1 MILTVK
7 RVTKSFTD
15 KKDNRSG
22 NKNNQSQNNKGGQG
36 QSKSQNSETKQPNS
50 GGNNNQGQP
59 EKGRKWKKKT
69 TKNPVNPN
77 LTPTPTPSV
86 NNSGKLSEE
95 EYKKL
100 KEKIKKE
107 LEEEGKKKGED
118 VFAKYKKGLLYT
130 GGGLATVGALGTGY
144 YLYNKKKQADRKNRY
159 GLNY

>member
-22 NKNNQSQNNKGGQG
+22 NKNNQSQNNKGDQG

-59 EKGRKWKKKT
+59 EKGRKWKRKG
-69 TKNPVNPN
+69 NMPM
-77 LTPTPTPSV
+77 SES
-86 NNSGKLSEE
+86 NSGRLSEE

-118 VFAKYKKGLLYT
+118 VLAKYKKGLLYT

>member
-22 NKNNQSQNNKGGQG
+22 NKNNQSQNNKGNQE
-36 QSKSQNSETKQPNS
+36 QSKPQNSETKQPND
-50 GGNNNQGQP
+50 QGQP
-59 EKGRKWKKKT
+59 GKGRKWKRKG
-69 TKNPVNPN
+69 NMPM
-77 LTPTPTPSV
+77 SES
-86 NNSGKLSEE
+86 NSGKLSEE